1 MKTEDDIRDRL
12 EKLKRTIRDNKVFL
26 KNEDNLTDFE
36 AEEIE
41 EDNYELNTRIKML
54 EWVLN

>member
-1 MKTEDDIRDRL
+1 MKTEEEIKYRL
-12 EKLKRTIRDNKVFL
+12 EKLKQTVKDNKSFL
-26 KNEDNLTDFE
+26 INEDNITDME
-36 AEEIE
+36 AAEIE

>member
-1 MKTEDDIRDRL
+1 MKTEEDIKYRLGKLKQTVKDNKAFLRNEDDI
-12 EKLKRTIRDNKVFL
+12 
-26 KNEDNLTDFE
+26 TDWE

>member
-1 MKTEDDIRDRL
+1 MKKQKDIKYRL
-12 EKLKRTIRDNKVFL
+12 EKLRQTVKDNKAFL
-26 KNEDNLTDFE
+26 KNEDDITDFE

-41 EDNYELNTRIKML
+41 EDNYELSTRIKML

>member
-1 MKTEDDIRDRL
+1 MKTEEDIKYRL
-12 EKLKRTIRDNKVFL
+12 EKLKQTVKDNKAFL
-26 KNEDNLTDFE
+26 RNEDDITDRE

-41 EDNYELNTRIKML
+41 EDNYELNTRIKIL